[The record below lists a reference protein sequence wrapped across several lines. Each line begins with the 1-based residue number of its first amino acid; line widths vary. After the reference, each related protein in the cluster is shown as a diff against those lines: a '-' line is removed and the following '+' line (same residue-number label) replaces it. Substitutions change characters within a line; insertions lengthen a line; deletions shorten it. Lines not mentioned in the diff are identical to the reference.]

1 MPTQNEFYCRMDRN
15 GIIGLI
21 LIAAIVI
28 TYGIINAPSKEEIEK
43 AKAKKEAELKEKE
56 KQEAHT
62 SDIFNITNDTLPT
75 DSSAHSV
82 TDTLLKPIENDSVQ
96 NALLLSKH
104 GVFSGV
110 ANGKE
115 EIISLENEKISF
127 QISTKGA
134 RITTVMLKE
143 YQTYYKE
150 PLVLFDKDSSFFNFN
165 FFTTDNKDIH
175 TAELFFEPS
184 TTQNIR
190 VSGEKDSAVLVLK
203 LPSNQPEK
211 YIEFVYT
218 LKGNSYMVDFDV
230 RMVGMND
237 VVSPRT
243 DLCYLN
249 WWIKSP
255 NQEKTIENQQNT
267 TTIYFKY
274 KEEVADYIN
283 EMKDEKNP
291 LEASTKWVA
300 FKQQFF
306 SAVIISD
313 THFDKADAFIETKK
327 LSASKYVKQLTA
339 SLSLPYQHKE
349 DDVLGMQFYFGPNH
363 YQTLSSYHLGLEKL
377 IPLGWGILGWVN
389 KYLVIPV
396 FNFLDSFNLNYGIII
411 LLLTIF
417 IKLLLSPITYRN
429 FVSSAKMKVLKPEI
443 AELNEKHKSEP
454 LKKQQAV
461 MELYKRAGVNPF
473 AGCIPVLLQMPILIA
488 LFRFFP
494 ASIELRQQG
503 FLWADDLSTY
513 DSVLELPFS
522 IPFYGEHV
530 SLFTILMAISIFF
543 YSKATG
549 QIDTTSKDP
558 MAVQMRI
565 MMYIMPFMML
575 FFFNNYSAGLS
586 YYYLVANLIT
596 IGQTWAIRKW
606 VINEAAIH
614 KQIQENKKKP
624 VKKSQFQQ
632 RLEDMAKQRSLGK
645 KK

>member
-1 MPTQNEFYCRMDRN
+1 MDRN

-28 TYGIINAPSKEEIEK
+28 VYGIISAPSKEEIEK

-56 KQEAHT
+56 AQAAKFEVIKSSNDSAN
-62 SDIFNITNDTLPT
+62 SDTNKVVSADTII
-75 DSSAHSV
+75 V
-82 TDTLLKPIENDSVQ
+82 QIENDSIQ
-96 NALLLSKH
+96 KEQLLSKH
-104 GVFSGV
+104 GLF
-110 ANGKE
+110 ANAADGKE
-115 EIISLENEKISF
+115 EFITLENENISF

-134 RITTVMLKE
+134 KVVNVVLKE
-143 YQTYYKE
+143 FQTYYKE
-150 PLVLFDKDSSFFNFN
+150 PLVLFDSDSSYFDIN

-175 TAELFFEPS
+175 TSELFFEPS
-184 TTQNIR
+184 SLQQIK
-190 VSGEKDSAVLVLK
+190 VKGSKDSASLVLK
-203 LPSNQPEK
+203 LPSNNPSK
-211 YIEFVYT
+211 FIEFIYT
-218 LKGNSYMVDFDV
+218 IKGNSYMVDFDV
-230 RMVGMND
+230 RMVGMED
-237 VVSPRT
+237 AISAKS

-249 WWIKSP
+249 WWINTP
-255 NQEKTIENQQNT
+255 DQEKSIENQWNT
-267 TTIYFKY
+267 STVYFKY
-274 KEEVADYIN
+274 KDEVADYIN

-306 SAVIISD
+306 SAVLISD
-313 THFDKADAFIETKK
+313 SHFDKADAFIETKK
-327 LSASKYVKQLTA
+327 LINSKYVKQLKTA
-339 SLSLPYQHKE
+339 LSIPYQHKE
-349 DDVLGMQFYFGPNH
+349 NEVLGMQFYFGPNH
-363 YQTLSSYHLGLEKL
+363 YQTLNAYNLGLEKL

-443 AELNEKHKSEP
+443 SELNEKFKSEP

-494 ASIELRQQG
+494 ASIELRQQS

-513 DSVLELPFS
+513 DSIFELPFN

-606 VINEAAIH
+606 VINEESIH

-624 VKKSQFQQ
+624 IKKSSFQQ
-632 RLEDMAKQRSLGK
+632 RLEDMSKQRALK

>member
-1 MPTQNEFYCRMDRN
+1 MDRN

-28 TYGIINAPSKEEIEK
+28 VYGIISAPSKEEIEK

-56 KQEAHT
+56 TQSANFELIKSAKD
-62 SDIFNITNDTLPT
+62 SVSLDTNNVASADTIIEQ
-75 DSSAHSV
+75 
-82 TDTLLKPIENDSVQ
+82 IENDSIQ
-96 NALLLSKH
+96 KEQLLSKH
-104 GVFSGV
+104 GLFANA

-115 EIISLENEKISF
+115 EFITLENEKISF

-134 RITTVMLKE
+134 KVVNVVLKE
-143 YQTYYKE
+143 FQTYYKE
-150 PLVLFDKDSSFFNFN
+150 PLVLFDSDSSYFDIN

-175 TAELFFEPS
+175 TSELFFEPTS
-184 TTQNIR
+184 SKQVTVNG
-190 VSGEKDSAVLVLK
+190 SNDSASVVLK
-203 LPSNQPEK
+203 LLSSNPSK
-211 YIEFVYT
+211 YIEFIYT
-218 LKGNSYMVDFDV
+218 IKGNSYMVDFDV
-230 RMVGMND
+230 RMIGMED
-237 VVSPRT
+237 AISSKT

-249 WWIKSP
+249 WWINTP
-255 NQEKTIENQQNT
+255 DQEKSIENQWNT
-267 TTIYFKY
+267 STVYFKY
-274 KEEVADYIN
+274 KDEVADYIN

-306 SAVIISD
+306 SAVLISD
-313 THFDKADAFIETKK
+313 SHFDKADAFIETKK
-327 LSASKYVKQLTA
+327 LTNSKYVKQLKTA
-339 SLSLPYQHKE
+339 LSVPYQHKE
-349 DDVLGMQFYFGPNH
+349 NEVLGMQFYFGPNH
-363 YQTLSSYHLGLEKL
+363 YQTLNTYNLGLEKL

-411 LLLTIF
+411 LLLTVF

-443 AELNEKHKSEP
+443 NELNEKFKSEP

-494 ASIELRQQG
+494 ASIELRQQS

-513 DSVLELPFS
+513 DSIFELPFS

-614 KQIQENKKKP
+614 QQIQENKKKP
-624 VKKSQFQQ
+624 IKKSSFQQ
-632 RLEDMAKQRSLGK
+632 RLEDMSKQRALK